1 MTTGHVFIATSL
13 DGFVARTDH
22 RIDWLTKQQT
32 TGEEHGYEAFMD
44 GVDGIIMGR
53 GSYENVL
60 TFGDWPYSKPVVVMS
75 RSLSPGDLPDAL
87 EDKVRLTTLAPTAL
101 MQSLAEEGWS
111 RAYVDGGKVVQSFI
125 REGLV
130 DDIVLATIPILIG
143 EGLSLFGAIEAD
155 IDLEL
160 LSSNSFPS
168 GIVQSHYRL
177 VRGGKAQP

>member
-1 MTTGHVFIATSL
+1 MTSGHVFIATSL

-22 RIDWLTKQQT
+22 RIDWLTKQPT
-32 TGEEHGYEAFMD
+32 AGEEHGYEAFMD

-75 RSLSPGDLPDAL
+75 RSLSPSDLPL
-87 EDKVRLTTLAPTAL
+87 TLRDKVRLTSLTPAAL
-101 MQSLAEEGWS
+101 MQSLAKDGWA

-125 REGLV
+125 RDGLI

-160 LSSNSFPS
+160 LHTAAFPS
-168 GIVQSHYRL
+168 GIVQTHYQ
-177 VRGGKAQP
+177 VRRGDNAQA

>member
-22 RIDWLTKQQT
+22 RIDWLTKQPT
-32 TGEEHGYEAFMD
+32 TGEEHGYEAFME

-60 TFGDWPYSKPVVVMS
+60 TFGDWPYSKPVIVMS
-75 RSLSPGDLPDAL
+75 RSLSPSDLPLAL
-87 EDKVRLTTLAPTAL
+87 RDKVRLTSLTPAAL
-101 MQSLAEEGWS
+101 MQSVAKDGWA

-125 REGLV
+125 RDGLI

-143 EGLSLFGAIEAD
+143 EGLSLFGATEED
-155 IDLEL
+155 IDLKL
-160 LSSNSFPS
+160 LNTAAFPS
-168 GIVQSHYRL
+168 GIVQSHYQ
-177 VRGGKAQP
+177 VTRGDNEKA